1 MRLTVSAYAFE
12 ILSLEGVLA
21 VSKHLGFKGVDLS
34 GFHQRGNCRIEPE
47 DILHDCAGQVA
58 KVRALLNQ
66 YELDLVDFFPQ
77 FGAGP
82 DQHSLNDPDPKVRE
96 KTLDLIRACAEFC
109 QALGVP
115 GMTILPGVDHP
126 SRSYAANVAV
136 SGEQMRRATA
146 LGAEYGV
153 KIRFEPHIGSIT
165 QTPEIT
171 KAFIDDHAPDAKLTL
186 DYSHFILQYI
196 PQARV
201 NQLLPY
207 ADHLHIRPTRPGK
220 LQSRYDENTIDWL
233 DVIQRL
239 KDLNYQST
247 LSVEYIC
254 NPWFDL
260 NQVDTLHETAV
271 VKQALEPHIGRL

>member
-1 MRLTVSAYAFE
+1 MRLTVSSYAFE

-21 VSKHLGFKGVDLS
+21 VSKHLGFRGVDLS

-47 DILHDCAGQVA
+47 DILNDCAGQVA
-58 KVRALLNQ
+58 RVKRLLDQ
-66 YELDLVDFFPQ
+66 YDLDVVDFFPQ
-77 FGAGP
+77 FGTSP
-82 DQHSLNDPDPKVRE
+82 DQHSLNDPDLSVRE
-96 KTLDLIRACAEFC
+96 RSLELIRACAEFC

-126 SRSYAANVAV
+126 ARSTAANVAV
-136 SGEQMRRATA
+136 SGEQMRRATEI
-146 LGAEYGV
+146 GAEYGV

-171 KAFIDDHAPDAKLTL
+171 KAFIDEYAPNAKLTL

-196 PQARV
+196 PAGRV
-201 NQLLPY
+201 HQLLPY
-207 ADHLHIRPTRPGK
+207 ADHIHIRPTRPGK
-220 LQSRYDENTIDWL
+220 LQSRYDENTIDWV
-233 DVIQRL
+233 DVIRRL
-239 KDLNYQST
+239 KNLNYTST

-271 VKQALEPHIGRL
+271 TKQMLESHIGRL